1 MRYDMV
7 YMKLIPF
14 RFVPKSFLGVDIG
27 TSAIKIVELQSW
39 GKRKSL
45 KNYGELTSQA
55 LYDKPFRS
63 FEKNTLL
70 LSSKDIARALK
81 GILMESSMET
91 QHAVFSIP
99 DFSSFFTHF
108 TLPPMTKEE
117 LGEAVRFEA
126 RKHIPL
132 PLSEVTID
140 WQIAQGRFDLKTPF
154 QILLVAVPNEVI
166 NQYQEIATLA
176 NLKLVAMEAEVF
188 GLIRSS
194 LEATRSPVVL
204 LDIGA
209 QSTTVNVVVNNVLKI
224 SHSMDIAGNTLT
236 ERISQSLSIDKK
248 SAQEQK
254 HAKGIA
260 SQDFAVI
267 LSPLLDMIGGE
278 IEKISQEFSQIEGKE
293 VERIVLAGGS
303 ALLLGLR
310 EYLEANLKKSV
321 DIADPF
327 RRIWYPAVLEP
338 KVKELGVS
346 YAVALGMA
354 LRGLE

>member
-1 MRYDMV
+1 MRF
-7 YMKLIPF
+7 IPF

-27 TSAIKIVELQSW
+27 TSAIKVVELQSW

-45 KNYGELTSQA
+45 KNYGELQSSS
-55 LYDKPFRS
+55 LYDKPFRT

-70 LSSKDIARALK
+70 LSSKDIAKGMK
-81 GILMESSMET
+81 GILQESGIQT
-91 QHAVFSIP
+91 KQAVFSIP

-108 TLPPMTKEE
+108 SLPSMTKEE
-117 LGEAVRFEA
+117 LGEAVKFEA

-154 QILLVAVPNEVI
+154 QILLVAVPNEII
-166 NQYQEIATLA
+166 NQYQEIAALA
-176 NLKLVAMEAEVF
+176 ELRLVALEAEVF
-188 GLIRSS
+188 GLVRSC
-194 LEATRSPVVL
+194 LEATRNPIVL

-224 SHSMDIAGNTLT
+224 SHSTDIAGNNFT
-236 ERISQSLSIDKK
+236 ERVAQSLSVDKK

-254 HAKGIA
+254 HAQGML
-260 SQDFAVI
+260 SQDLAVI
-267 LSPLLDMIGGE
+267 LSPLVDMIGVE

-293 VERIVLAGGS
+293 VAGIVLAGGS
-303 ALLLGLR
+303 SLLKGLR
-310 EYLEANLKKSV
+310 EYFQANLKKPV

-327 RRIWYPAVLEP
+327 RRIFYPAILEP
-338 KVKELGVS
+338 KIKELGVS

>member
-1 MRYDMV
+1 MRF
-7 YMKLIPF
+7 IPF
-14 RFVPKSFLGVDIG
+14 RFVPKSFLGVDVG
-27 TSAIKIVELQSW
+27 TSAIKVVELQSW

-45 KNYGELTSQA
+45 KNYGELQSSS
-55 LYDKPFRS
+55 LYEKPFRT

-70 LSSKDIARALK
+70 LSSKDLAKAMK
-81 GILMESSMET
+81 GVLQESGIT
-91 QHAVFSIP
+91 TKQAVFSIP

-108 TLPPMTKEE
+108 TLPPMSKEE
-117 LGEAVRFEA
+117 LGEAVKFEA

-154 QILLVAVPNEVI
+154 QILLVAVPNEII
-166 NQYQEIATLA
+166 NQYQEIAALA
-176 NLKLVAMEAEVF
+176 ELRLVALEAEVF
-188 GLIRSS
+188 GLVRSC
-194 LEATRSPVVL
+194 LQATRSPVVL

-224 SHSMDIAGNTLT
+224 SHSTDIAGNNLT
-236 ERISQSLSIDKK
+236 ERVSQSLSIDKK

-254 HAKGIA
+254 HAKGML
-260 SQDFAVI
+260 SQDLAVI

-278 IEKISQEFSQIEGKE
+278 ITKISQEFSQIEGRE
-293 VERIVLAGGS
+293 VERVLMAGGS
-303 ALLLGLR
+303 ALLPGLR
-310 EYLEANLKKSV
+310 EYFEANLKKPV

-327 RRIWYPAVLEP
+327 ARIFYPPILEP
-338 KVKELGVS
+338 KIKELGVS